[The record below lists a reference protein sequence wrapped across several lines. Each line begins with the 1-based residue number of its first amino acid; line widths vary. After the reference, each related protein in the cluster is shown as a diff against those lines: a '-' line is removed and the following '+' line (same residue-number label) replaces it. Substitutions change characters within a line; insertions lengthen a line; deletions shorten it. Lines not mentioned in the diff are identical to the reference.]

1 MVTTALKML
10 FIEKKKAMSLVFNL
24 AIMICLS
31 GVMLNMLENP
41 KMQIIYLF
49 INDVA
54 NFLSILYFFLII
66 ICIWLVAYSCL
77 YYIRINSREFALI
90 RLAGYDFLQLVKYMV
105 IQNLMIVLMAA
116 ILGYLMMVVLIPVVQ
131 MIIYSY
137 VGMNYNIFYIS
148 WSAIYQSFLL
158 LLLTTVI
165 MVFLDIYYINRM
177 SIPEMLKM
185 HNIVSY
191 KTDKRLIKIPKILF
205 VVLYLIGLIILFNS
219 DDLSFGTILICI
231 IGVIGVYGILYYI
244 IPDYLQARID
254 NKKLKPLDYVVSGN
268 VSLFLQQ
275 TKMIIMLILIT
286 VIVFPIVILI
296 TSVYPLYHI
305 QVHIIFV
312 LVNVLTWMTLY
323 SRFKLDF
330 QEKGT
335 LYQNLYKIG
344 LTTKELKIVSYKEII
359 SIFKTILILSG
370 VYLTVIIFKLIQAN
384 ANYYSLVVVLT
395 EYFIPLLI
403 CLIWLLNKRRKE
415 IYLWKK

>member
-1 MVTTALKML
+1 
-10 FIEKKKAMSLVFNL
+10 
-24 AIMICLS
+24 
-31 GVMLNMLENP
+31 
-41 KMQIIYLF
+41 
-49 INDVA
+49 
-54 NFLSILYFFLII
+54 
-66 ICIWLVAYSCL
+66 
-77 YYIRINSREFALI
+77 
-90 RLAGYDFLQLVKYMV
+90 MV

-275 TKMIIMLILIT
+275 AKMIIMLILIT

-330 QEKGT
+330 QEKRT

-384 ANYYSLVVVLT
+384 ANYYSLVVVLA

>member
-41 KMQIIYLF
+41 KMQIVYLF

-54 NFLSILYFFLII
+54 NLLSILYFFLII

-275 TKMIIMLILIT
+275 AKMIIMLILIT

-296 TSVYPLYHI
+296 TSVYPLYYI

-335 LYQNLYKIG
+335 LISKSIQNRFNDKRI
-344 LTTKELKIVSYKEII
+344 KDC
-359 SIFKTILILSG
+359 IL
-370 VYLTVIIFKLIQAN
+370 
-384 ANYYSLVVVLT
+384 
-395 EYFIPLLI
+395 
-403 CLIWLLNKRRKE
+403 
-415 IYLWKK
+415 

>member
-31 GVMLNMLENP
+31 GVILNMLENP
-41 KMQIIYLF
+41 KMQIVYLF

-205 VVLYLIGLIILFNS
+205 AVLYLIGLIILFYS

-275 TKMIIMLILIT
+275 AKMIIMLILIT

-330 QEKGT
+330 
-335 LYQNLYKIG
+335 
-344 LTTKELKIVSYKEII
+344 
-359 SIFKTILILSG
+359 
-370 VYLTVIIFKLIQAN
+370 
-384 ANYYSLVVVLT
+384 
-395 EYFIPLLI
+395 
-403 CLIWLLNKRRKE
+403 
-415 IYLWKK
+415 

>member
-1 MVTTALKML
+1 
-10 FIEKKKAMSLVFNL
+10 
-24 AIMICLS
+24 
-31 GVMLNMLENP
+31 
-41 KMQIIYLF
+41 
-49 INDVA
+49 
-54 NFLSILYFFLII
+54 
-66 ICIWLVAYSCL
+66 
-77 YYIRINSREFALI
+77 
-90 RLAGYDFLQLVKYMV
+90 
-105 IQNLMIVLMAA
+105 MIVLMAA

-275 TKMIIMLILIT
+275 AKMIIMLILIT

-330 QEKGT
+330 QEKRT

-370 VYLTVIIFKLIQAN
+370 VYLVVIIFKLIQAN
-384 ANYYSLVVVLT
+384 ANYYSLVVVLA

>member
-41 KMQIIYLF
+41 KMQIVYLF

-54 NFLSILYFFLII
+54 NLLSILYFFLII

-77 YYIRINSREFALI
+77 YYIRINSRGFALI

-191 KTDKRLIKIPKILF
+191 KTDKRLIKMPKILF
-205 VVLYLIGLIILFNS
+205 VVLYLIGLIILFYS

-275 TKMIIMLILIT
+275 AKMIIMLILIT

-330 QEKGT
+330 QEKG
-335 LYQNLYKIG
+335 LYIKIY
-344 LTTKELKIVSYKEII
+344 TKSV
-359 SIFKTILILSG
+359 
-370 VYLTVIIFKLIQAN
+370 
-384 ANYYSLVVVLT
+384 
-395 EYFIPLLI
+395 
-403 CLIWLLNKRRKE
+403 
-415 IYLWKK
+415 

>member
-1 MVTTALKML
+1 
-10 FIEKKKAMSLVFNL
+10 
-24 AIMICLS
+24 
-31 GVMLNMLENP
+31 
-41 KMQIIYLF
+41 
-49 INDVA
+49 
-54 NFLSILYFFLII
+54 
-66 ICIWLVAYSCL
+66 
-77 YYIRINSREFALI
+77 
-90 RLAGYDFLQLVKYMV
+90 MV

-191 KTDKRLIKIPKILF
+191 KTDKRLIKMPKILF

-275 TKMIIMLILIT
+275 AKMIIMLILIT

-296 TSVYPLYHI
+296 TSVYPLYYI

-330 QEKGT
+330 QEKRT

-370 VYLTVIIFKLIQAN
+370 VYLAVIIFKLIQAN
-384 ANYYSLVVVLT
+384 ANYYSLVVVLA

>member
-1 MVTTALKML
+1 
-10 FIEKKKAMSLVFNL
+10 
-24 AIMICLS
+24 
-31 GVMLNMLENP
+31 
-41 KMQIIYLF
+41 
-49 INDVA
+49 
-54 NFLSILYFFLII
+54 
-66 ICIWLVAYSCL
+66 
-77 YYIRINSREFALI
+77 
-90 RLAGYDFLQLVKYMV
+90 MV
-105 IQNLMIVLMAA
+105 IQNLMIVLMTA

-148 WSAIYQSFLL
+148 WSTIYQSFLL

-191 KTDKRLIKIPKILF
+191 KTDKRLIKMPKILF
-205 VVLYLIGLIILFNS
+205 VVLYLIGLIILFYS

-244 IPDYLQARID
+244 IPDYLQVRID

-275 TKMIIMLILIT
+275 AKMIIMLILIT

-384 ANYYSLVVVLT
+384 ANYYSLVVVLA

>member
-1 MVTTALKML
+1 
-10 FIEKKKAMSLVFNL
+10 
-24 AIMICLS
+24 
-31 GVMLNMLENP
+31 
-41 KMQIIYLF
+41 
-49 INDVA
+49 
-54 NFLSILYFFLII
+54 
-66 ICIWLVAYSCL
+66 
-77 YYIRINSREFALI
+77 
-90 RLAGYDFLQLVKYMV
+90 MV

-131 MIIYSY
+131 IIIYSY

-275 TKMIIMLILIT
+275 AKMIIMLILIT

-384 ANYYSLVVVLT
+384 ANYYSLVVVLA

>member
-54 NFLSILYFFLII
+54 NLLSILYFFLII

-191 KTDKRLIKIPKILF
+191 KTDKRLIKMPKILF

-275 TKMIIMLILIT
+275 AKMIIMLILIT

-330 QEKGT
+330 QEKG
-335 LYQNLYKIG
+335 LYIKIY
-344 LTTKELKIVSYKEII
+344 TKSV
-359 SIFKTILILSG
+359 
-370 VYLTVIIFKLIQAN
+370 
-384 ANYYSLVVVLT
+384 
-395 EYFIPLLI
+395 
-403 CLIWLLNKRRKE
+403 
-415 IYLWKK
+415 

>member
-1 MVTTALKML
+1 MLTTALKML
-10 FIEKKKAMSLVFNL
+10 FTEKKKAISLVFNL

-31 GVMLNMLENP
+31 GVMLNLLENP
-41 KMQIIYLF
+41 KMQIVYLF
-49 INDVA
+49 FNEVA
-54 NFLSILYFFLII
+54 NLLSILYFFLII

-90 RLAGYDFLQLVKYMV
+90 RLAGYDFSQLIIYMV
-105 IQNLMIVLMAA
+105 IQNLVIVLMAA

-137 VGMNYNIFYIS
+137 VGANYDIFYIS
-148 WSAIYQSFLL
+148 SSAIYQSILL
-158 LLLTTVI
+158 LLLTAVI

-191 KTDKRLIKIPKILF
+191 KTDKRLIKIPKMIF
-205 VVLYLIGLIILFNS
+205 VVLYLLGLVILFNS
-219 DDLSFGTILICI
+219 DNLSFGTILVCI
-231 IGVIGVYGILYYI
+231 IGVIGVYGILYYL
-244 IPDYLQARID
+244 IPDYLQVRID
-254 NKKLKPLDYVVSGN
+254 NKKLKSLDYVVSGN

-275 TKMIIMLILIT
+275 AKMIIMLILII

-296 TSVYPLYHI
+296 TSSYPLYHI
-305 QVHIIFV
+305 QVH
-312 LVNVLTWMTLY
+312 LVFILITILTWMTLY

-344 LTTKELKIVSYKEII
+344 VTTKELKIITYKEII
-359 SIFKTILILSG
+359 SIFKTIIILSG
-370 VYLTVIIFKLIQAN
+370 TYLAVIIFKMIQAGT
-384 ANYYSLVVVLT
+384 NYYSLVLILA
-395 EYFIPLLI
+395 EYFMPLLV
-403 CLIWLLNKRRKE
+403 CLIWTLNKRRKE
-415 IYLWKK
+415 ICLWKK

>member
-41 KMQIIYLF
+41 KMQIVYLF

-54 NFLSILYFFLII
+54 NLLSILYFFLII

-77 YYIRINSREFALI
+77 YYIRINSRESALI

-165 MVFLDIYYINRM
+165 MVFLDIYYINWM

-191 KTDKRLIKIPKILF
+191 KTDKRLIKMPKILF
-205 VVLYLIGLIILFNS
+205 AVLYLIGLIILFYS

-296 TSVYPLYHI
+296 TSVYPLYYI

-330 QEKGT
+330 QEKRT

-370 VYLTVIIFKLIQAN
+370 VYLAVIIFKLIQAN
-384 ANYYSLVVVLT
+384 ANYYSLVVVLA

>member
-1 MVTTALKML
+1 
-10 FIEKKKAMSLVFNL
+10 
-24 AIMICLS
+24 
-31 GVMLNMLENP
+31 
-41 KMQIIYLF
+41 
-49 INDVA
+49 
-54 NFLSILYFFLII
+54 
-66 ICIWLVAYSCL
+66 
-77 YYIRINSREFALI
+77 
-90 RLAGYDFLQLVKYMV
+90 MV

-165 MVFLDIYYINRM
+165 MVFLDIYYINWM

-191 KTDKRLIKIPKILF
+191 KTDKRLIKMPKILF
-205 VVLYLIGLIILFNS
+205 AVLYLIGLIILFYS

-275 TKMIIMLILIT
+275 AKMIIMLILIT

-330 QEKGT
+330 QEKRT

-384 ANYYSLVVVLT
+384 ANYYSLVVVLA

>member
-1 MVTTALKML
+1 
-10 FIEKKKAMSLVFNL
+10 
-24 AIMICLS
+24 
-31 GVMLNMLENP
+31 
-41 KMQIIYLF
+41 
-49 INDVA
+49 
-54 NFLSILYFFLII
+54 
-66 ICIWLVAYSCL
+66 
-77 YYIRINSREFALI
+77 
-90 RLAGYDFLQLVKYMV
+90 MV

-275 TKMIIMLILIT
+275 AKMIIMLILIT

-370 VYLTVIIFKLIQAN
+370 VYLAVIIFKLIQAN
-384 ANYYSLVVVLT
+384 ANYYSLVVVLA

>member
-31 GVMLNMLENP
+31 GVMLNKLENP
-41 KMQIIYLF
+41 KMQIVYLF

-77 YYIRINSREFALI
+77 YYIRINSRGFALI

-191 KTDKRLIKIPKILF
+191 KTDKRLIKMPKILF

-275 TKMIIMLILIT
+275 AKMIIMLILIT

-296 TSVYPLYHI
+296 TSVYPLYYI

-335 LYQNLYKIG
+335 SISKSIQNRFNDKRI
-344 LTTKELKIVSYKEII
+344 KDC
-359 SIFKTILILSG
+359 IL
-370 VYLTVIIFKLIQAN
+370 
-384 ANYYSLVVVLT
+384 
-395 EYFIPLLI
+395 
-403 CLIWLLNKRRKE
+403 
-415 IYLWKK
+415 

>member
-1 MVTTALKML
+1 
-10 FIEKKKAMSLVFNL
+10 
-24 AIMICLS
+24 
-31 GVMLNMLENP
+31 
-41 KMQIIYLF
+41 
-49 INDVA
+49 
-54 NFLSILYFFLII
+54 
-66 ICIWLVAYSCL
+66 
-77 YYIRINSREFALI
+77 
-90 RLAGYDFLQLVKYMV
+90 
-105 IQNLMIVLMAA
+105 MIVLMAA

-191 KTDKRLIKIPKILF
+191 KTDKRLIKMPKILF

-275 TKMIIMLILIT
+275 AKMIIMLILIT

-370 VYLTVIIFKLIQAN
+370 VYLAVIIFKLIQAN
-384 ANYYSLVVVLT
+384 ANYYSLVVVLA

>member
-41 KMQIIYLF
+41 KMQIVYLF

-54 NFLSILYFFLII
+54 NLLSILYFFLII

-165 MVFLDIYYINRM
+165 MVFLDIYYINWM

-191 KTDKRLIKIPKILF
+191 KTDKRLIKMPKILF

-275 TKMIIMLILIT
+275 AKMIIMLILIT

-305 QVHIIFV
+305 QVHIISV
-312 LVNVLTWMTLY
+312 LVNVLT
-323 SRFKLDF
+323 
-330 QEKGT
+330 
-335 LYQNLYKIG
+335 
-344 LTTKELKIVSYKEII
+344 
-359 SIFKTILILSG
+359 
-370 VYLTVIIFKLIQAN
+370 
-384 ANYYSLVVVLT
+384 
-395 EYFIPLLI
+395 
-403 CLIWLLNKRRKE
+403 
-415 IYLWKK
+415 

>member
-1 MVTTALKML
+1 
-10 FIEKKKAMSLVFNL
+10 
-24 AIMICLS
+24 
-31 GVMLNMLENP
+31 
-41 KMQIIYLF
+41 
-49 INDVA
+49 
-54 NFLSILYFFLII
+54 
-66 ICIWLVAYSCL
+66 
-77 YYIRINSREFALI
+77 
-90 RLAGYDFLQLVKYMV
+90 
-105 IQNLMIVLMAA
+105 
-116 ILGYLMMVVLIPVVQ
+116 
-131 MIIYSY
+131 
-137 VGMNYNIFYIS
+137 
-148 WSAIYQSFLL
+148 
-158 LLLTTVI
+158 

-191 KTDKRLIKIPKILF
+191 KTDKRLIKMPKILF
-205 VVLYLIGLIILFNS
+205 VVLYLIGLIILFYS

-275 TKMIIMLILIT
+275 AKMIIMLILIT

-384 ANYYSLVVVLT
+384 ANYYSLVVVLA

>member
-54 NFLSILYFFLII
+54 NLLSILYFFLII

-77 YYIRINSREFALI
+77 YYIRINSRESALI

-165 MVFLDIYYINRM
+165 MVFLDIYYINWM

-191 KTDKRLIKIPKILF
+191 KTDKRLIKMPKILF
-205 VVLYLIGLIILFNS
+205 AVLYLIGLIILFYS

-275 TKMIIMLILIT
+275 AKMIIMLILIT

-296 TSVYPLYHI
+296 TSVYPLYYI

-330 QEKGT
+330 QEKRT

-370 VYLTVIIFKLIQAN
+370 VYLAVIIFKLIQAN
-384 ANYYSLVVVLT
+384 ANYYSLVVVLA